1 MRSPK
6 LLKLL
11 LPLLILALAIGVFAY
26 LRATRPQKPVAAS
39 EERVWRVAVEPA
51 RPRRLA
57 PQLVLYG
64 RVETPDL
71 LKVAAAGPARVAEVA
86 VRDGQRVAAGD
97 LLVRLDDRDFLP
109 ALRQAE
115 AAVTELEALV
125 QSEILRHARDLT
137 ALEQERKLLDLAQA
151 GVERAERLKTQR
163 AGSDADLDAAEQAVA
178 QQRLAVNQRE
188 RDLSDH
194 PARLA
199 VLEARLASA
208 RAKVAEIALDLE
220 RSVVRAP
227 FAGLVAG
234 VEVTTG
240 DQVKADAQLLRLYA
254 LADLEVRARIPAPY
268 QAEIGTALAAGEDLR
283 AWADLGGPASPLLL
297 RLERLAGEAQA
308 SGADGLFR
316 VLAGAEALR
325 LGQVVELRLER
336 PAREGLVAVPAAA
349 VQGGKRLYRVEAGRL
364 RGLPVEVVGTW
375 LPAAAPWDPA
385 TEAAIAESDI
395 PAATVGGPGTPGHAM
410 AGSSAAADAGPGAPV
425 DAQGGP
431 GIPAAS
437 TPTPAP
443 ADEER
448 LLVHSPAL
456 RDGDAILVTPLPNAL
471 EGLRVE
477 VVP

>member
-57 PQLVLYG
+57 PHLVLYG
-64 RVETPDL
+64 RVENPDL

-86 VRDGQRVAAGD
+86 VRDGQRVASGE

-115 AAVTELEALV
+115 AAVAELEALV

-137 ALEQERKLLDLAQA
+137 ALEQERMLLDLAQA

-188 RDLSDH
+188 RDLADH

-199 VLEARLASA
+199 ALEARLASA
-208 RAKVAEIALDLE
+208 RARVADIALDLE

-254 LADLEVRARIPAPY
+254 LDDLEVRARIPAPY
-268 QAEIGTALAAGEDLR
+268 QAEIGTALATGEDLR

-385 TEAAIAESDI
+385 TEAAIAKSDI

-410 AGSSAAADAGPGAPV
+410 AGTSAAADAGPGAPV

-443 ADEER
+443 AGEER

-456 RDGDAILVTPLPNAL
+456 REGDAILVTSLPNAL

>member
-51 RPRRLA
+51 RPGRLA

-97 LLVRLDDRDFLP
+97 LLVHLDDRDFLP

-115 AAVTELEALV
+115 AAVAELEALV

-188 RDLSDH
+188 RDLADH

-199 VLEARLASA
+199 ALEARLASA
-208 RAKVAEIALDLE
+208 RAKVADIALDLE

-283 AWADLGGPASPLLL
+283 AWADLGGLATPLPL

-316 VLAGAEALR
+316 VFAGAEALR

-349 VQGGKRLYRVEAGRL
+349 VQGGNRLYRVEAGRL

-375 LPAAAPWDPA
+375 LPTATARAPAPE
-385 TEAAIAESDI
+385 TTIAE
-395 PAATVGGPGTPGHAM
+395 PGPSGNAM
-410 AGSSAAADAGPGAPV
+410 AGTGAAADADAGQGASVDGNAGWGAP
-425 DAQGGP
+425 
-431 GIPAAS
+431 AALA
-437 TPTPAP
+437 PTAGSGE
-443 ADEER
+443 EER

-456 RDGDAILVTPLPNAL
+456 RKGDAILVTPLPNAL

>member
-1 MRSPK
+1 MRIHKP
-6 LLKLL
+6 LKLI

-26 LRATRPQKPVAAS
+26 LRATRPQKPVAVS
-39 EERVWRVAVEPA
+39 EERVWRVEVEPA
-51 RPRRLA
+51 RLRHLA

-64 RVETPDL
+64 QVENPDL
-71 LKVAAAGPARVAEVA
+71 LKVMAAGAGRVAEVA
-86 VRDGQRVAAGD
+86 VRDGQRVASGE

-109 ALRQAE
+109 ALQQAE
-115 AAVTELEALV
+115 AAVAELEALV
-125 QSEILRHARDLT
+125 QSELLRHTRDLT
-137 ALEQERKLLDLAQA
+137 ALEQELKLLDLARA

-163 AGSDADLDAAEQAVA
+163 AGSDADLDVAEQVVA

-194 PARLA
+194 PARIA

-208 RAKVAEIALDLE
+208 RAKVAEIALDLD

-268 QAEIGTALAAGEDLR
+268 QAEIGAVLAVGEDLL
-283 AWADLGGPASPLLL
+283 AWADLGGLAAPLPL

-336 PAREGLVAVPAAA
+336 PAQEGLVAVPAVA
-349 VQGGKRLYRVEAGRL
+349 VQGGKRLYQVEAGRL

-385 TEAAIAESDI
+385 TAAAIAESDT
-395 PAATVGGPGTPGHAM
+395 PAAAVGGPGTPGHAM
-410 AGSSAAADAGPGAPV
+410 AGTSAAVDAGPGAPV
-425 DAQGGP
+425 AAHGGL
-431 GIPAAS
+431 GMRAAS

-443 ADEER
+443 AGEER
-448 LLVHSPAL
+448 LLVH
-456 RDGDAILVTPLPNAL
+456 
-471 EGLRVE
+471 
-477 VVP
+477 